1 MAIEPTI
8 FIAFASLVIS
18 LIIAVFNIWRA
29 NKADNK
35 EGSSQLTTVIVQL
48 ESIKEDTREIKA
60 DLKFVPTFSTGKVY
74 LVKKNSAETETLP
87 TVKIKE
93 AYAKAGGKVSCISE
107 SSTDIMQ
114 RIEIL
119 EEQILTLYGESNG

>member
-35 EGSSQLTTVIVQL
+35 EDSAQLTTVIVQL
-48 ESIKEDTREIKA
+48 ESIKESKITLNGL
-60 DLKFVPTFSTGKVY
+60 LK
-74 LVKKNSAETETLP
+74 
-87 TVKIKE
+87 
-93 AYAKAGGKVSCISE
+93 
-107 SSTDIMQ
+107 SS
-114 RIEIL
+114 RRL
-119 EEQILTLYGESNG
+119 KY

>member
-35 EGSSQLTTVIVQL
+35 EDSSQLTTVIVQL
-48 ESIKEDTREIKA
+48 ESIKEDTREIKSDLRDVKT
-60 DLKFVPTFSTGKVY
+60 DLKDHSER
-74 LVKKNSAETETLP
+74 LVKVEQEVKVLNH
-87 TVKIKE
+87 TVFNNKE
-93 AYAKAGGKVSCISE
+93 E
-107 SSTDIMQ
+107 S
-114 RIEIL
+114 
-119 EEQILTLYGESNG
+119 

>member
-29 NKADNK
+29 NKADNR
-35 EGSSQLTTVIVQL
+35 EDSSQLTTVIVQL

-60 DLKFVPTFSTGKVY
+60 DLKDVKAELKDHSER
-74 LVKKNSAETETLP
+74 LVKVEQAVKVLNH
-87 TVKIKE
+87 TVFNNKE
-93 AYAKAGGKVSCISE
+93 E
-107 SSTDIMQ
+107 S
-114 RIEIL
+114 
-119 EEQILTLYGESNG
+119 